1 MVLVLVPS
9 TTWFKHHR
17 EESANALSSH
27 YFLGLKVQFDQ
38 HQHKDSPNNLRKL
51 VKFIMANKP
60 TAREKTVQRQ
70 IRSLDAVAH
79 KLLST
84 LDPGFS
90 ERQLIDSKNRRISEI
105 LDNELSLSKGVAN
118 GSIVDFVVSMA
129 SNQVPHNRKNPILD
143 DSSELFTKDV
153 TSIFGYYQEMY
164 KSRYV
169 EMADLKF
176 VAKFIPALGEA
187 VRTTLDAIVGSDDMS
202 ATITRNLVFGSNLT
216 DSEKAAVTAEIE
228 RIEREEKLPK
238 KLRNTVYKKTLVSG
252 QHYVYAPPYS
262 ALFQEYDRLVKAGKV
277 QNGNIITAPN
287 VASTKKHAKGFNLTA
302 VSESIGED
310 TFDDIVQ
317 EAVDVGSITEALK
330 ATGNF
335 SRDELNLMTKE
346 LETSGLSITT
356 SQSPYLFE
364 AIESI
369 AALETYNDYSASL
382 QGYVNTFDGLG
393 VLYDENIAKT
403 TNGVIDPTVKGSKFN
418 TTGTYLKYIDASKL
432 VPVKVYNRI
441 VGYFHVHDTTAS
453 KKAKGIASG
462 DSMMVNSINLFSNQ
476 NLMQTKK
483 EDAVKTIV
491 DTITDGILSNF
502 SSRFVNNNAEHK
514 KLIADCII
522 ANGLINNNLQI
533 QFIPA
538 EHIVS
543 FAIDEDEDNGGQ
555 SMLSDSLFPARL
567 LLDLIISKMLLYMN
581 KSGNKTLAFVRK
593 GPIDVSYSN
602 HIQRTLR
609 QLQESNITFG
619 DLLSSNLSFAK
630 FAPYGALQIPTAR
643 NGDRLVD
650 FEVQEGQQI
659 DMKPEF
665 EDWLEKMAIMGTGV
679 PSVILEYTDAADY
692 ARSITSGNIKHAT
705 RVASFQTDLEEPTT
719 QLYRILIANSN
730 LPDELKTKVLPHFQY
745 KLPRP
750 RVLANANMGEYV
762 SSMQQTAETM
772 ANITFGQNGQQ
783 DEEAQAVR
791 DEYIKQVCIDH
802 LPFIDWNA
810 NEALIERAKENVA
823 KHKKLKDKTEGGGD
837 ESAFGADADALDSG
851 DDVF

>member
-1 MVLVLVPS
+1 M
-9 TTWFKHHR
+9 
-17 EESANALSSH
+17 A
-27 YFLGLKVQFDQ
+27 
-38 HQHKDSPNNLRKL
+38 NNLT
-51 VKFIMANKP
+51 P
-60 TAREKTVQRQ
+60 REKATQRQ
-70 IRSLDAVAH
+70 IRSLQAVAH

-90 ERQLIDSKNRRISEI
+90 ERQLIDNKNRRIREI
-105 LDNELSLSKGVAN
+105 LDNELTISKGVAN

-129 SNQVPHNRKNPILD
+129 SDRVQHTNKNPIMD
-143 DSSELFTKDV
+143 DPSELFTKDV

-164 KSRYV
+164 KSRYI

-202 ATITRNLVFGSNLT
+202 ATITRNLELGTNLT
-216 DSEKAAVTAEIE
+216 EAEKASVTAEIE
-228 RIEREEKLPK
+228 RIEKDEKLPK
-238 KLRNTVYKKTLVSG
+238 KLRNTVFKKTLISG
-252 QHYVYAPPYS
+252 QHYVYAPPYA

-287 VASTKKHAKGFNLTA
+287 VATTRHRAKGFNLTTA
-302 VSESIGED
+302 SESIGESAD
-310 TFDDIVQ
+310 YDIVQ
-317 EAVDVGSITEALK
+317 EAVSVESLTEALQANGSFTK
-330 ATGNF
+330 
-335 SRDELNLMTKE
+335 DEIKMMKTE
-346 LETSGLSITT
+346 LDKVHINITT

-393 VLYDENIAKT
+393 VMDDDKIIKT
-403 TNGVIDPTVKGSKFN
+403 SNGVIDPNVKGSKFN

-453 KKAKGIASG
+453 KKAKGIATG
-462 DSMMVNSINLFSNQ
+462 DAVMFNSINLFSSQ
-476 NLMQTKK
+476 NLLQTKK

-491 DTITDGILSNF
+491 DTITDGILANF
-502 SSRFVNNNAEHK
+502 SNRFVNNNAEHK

-581 KSGNKTLAFVRK
+581 KSGNRTLAFVRK
-593 GPIDVSYSN
+593 GPIDVSYAN
-602 HIQRTLR
+602 HIQRTIR

-619 DLLSSNLSFAK
+619 DLLSSNLSFSK
-630 FAPYGALQIPTAR
+630 FAPYGALQVPMAR

-659 DMKPEF
+659 EMKPEF

-719 QLYRILIANSN
+719 KLYKILIANSN
-730 LPDELKTKVLPHFQY
+730 LPDDLKNKVLPHFAY

-762 SSMQQTAETM
+762 STMQQTAESM
-772 ANITFGQNGQQ
+772 ANITFGQNP
-783 DEEAQAVR
+783 DEETQAIR
-791 DEYIKQVCIDH
+791 EQYIKETCIDY
-802 LPFIDWNA
+802 LPFIDWRE
-810 NEALIERAKENVA
+810 NEARIERAKEAIA
-823 KHKKLKDKTEGGGD
+823 KKKKIKDKTDSGD
-837 ESAFGADADALDSG
+837 GSDYSDAADELDSG
-851 DDVF
+851 GDIF

>member
-1 MVLVLVPS
+1 M
-9 TTWFKHHR
+9 
-17 EESANALSSH
+17 A
-27 YFLGLKVQFDQ
+27 
-38 HQHKDSPNNLRKL
+38 NNLT
-51 VKFIMANKP
+51 P
-60 TAREKTVQRQ
+60 REKATQRQ
-70 IRSLDAVAH
+70 IRSLQAVAH

-90 ERQLIDSKNRRISEI
+90 ERQLIDNKNRRIREI
-105 LDNELSLSKGVAN
+105 LDNELTISKGVAN

-129 SNQVPHNRKNPILD
+129 SDRVQHTNKNPIMD
-143 DSSELFTKDV
+143 DPSELFTKDV

-164 KSRYV
+164 KSRYI

-202 ATITRNLVFGSNLT
+202 ATITRNLELGTNLT
-216 DSEKAAVTAEIE
+216 EAEKAAVTAEIE
-228 RIEREEKLPK
+228 RIEKDEKLPK
-238 KLRNTVYKKTLVSG
+238 KLRNTVFKKTLISG
-252 QHYVYAPPYS
+252 QHYVYAPPYA

-287 VASTKKHAKGFNLTA
+287 VATTRHRAKGFNLTTA
-302 VSESIGED
+302 SESIGESAD
-310 TFDDIVQ
+310 YDIVQ
-317 EAVDVGSITEALK
+317 EAVSVESLTEALQANGSFTKDEIKMMKTELDK
-330 ATGNF
+330 AHIN
-335 SRDELNLMTKE
+335 
-346 LETSGLSITT
+346 ITT

-393 VLYDENIAKT
+393 VMDDDKIIKT
-403 TNGVIDPTVKGSKFN
+403 SNGVIDPNVKGSKFN

-453 KKAKGIASG
+453 KKAKGIATG
-462 DSMMVNSINLFSNQ
+462 DAVMFNSINLFSSQ
-476 NLMQTKK
+476 NLLQTKK

-491 DTITDGILSNF
+491 DTITDGILANF
-502 SSRFVNNNAEHK
+502 SNRFVNNNAEHK

-581 KSGNKTLAFVRK
+581 KSGNRTLAFVRK
-593 GPIDVSYSN
+593 GPIDVSYAN
-602 HIQRTLR
+602 HIQRTIR

-619 DLLSSNLSFAK
+619 DLLSSNLSFSK
-630 FAPYGALQIPTAR
+630 FAPYGALQVPMAR

-659 DMKPEF
+659 EMKPEF

-719 QLYRILIANSN
+719 KLYKILIANSN
-730 LPDELKTKVLPHFQY
+730 LPDDLKNKVLPHFAY

-762 SSMQQTAETM
+762 STMQQTAESM
-772 ANITFGQNGQQ
+772 ANITFGQNP
-783 DEEAQAVR
+783 DEETQAIR
-791 DEYIKQVCIDH
+791 EQYIKETCIDY
-802 LPFIDWNA
+802 LPFIDWRE
-810 NEALIERAKENVA
+810 NEARIERAKEAIA
-823 KHKKLKDKTEGGGD
+823 KKKKIKDKTDSGD
-837 ESAFGADADALDSG
+837 GSDYSDAADELDSG
-851 DDVF
+851 GDIF

>member
-1 MVLVLVPS
+1 M
-9 TTWFKHHR
+9 
-17 EESANALSSH
+17 A
-27 YFLGLKVQFDQ
+27 
-38 HQHKDSPNNLRKL
+38 NNLT
-51 VKFIMANKP
+51 P
-60 TAREKTVQRQ
+60 REKATQRQ
-70 IRSLDAVAH
+70 IRSLQAVAH

-90 ERQLIDSKNRRISEI
+90 ERQLIDDKNRRIREI
-105 LDNELSLSKGVAN
+105 LDNELTLSKGVAN

-129 SNQVPHNRKNPILD
+129 SDRVQHTNKNPIMD
-143 DSSELFTKDV
+143 DPSELFTKDV

-164 KSRYV
+164 KSRYI

-202 ATITRNLVFGSNLT
+202 ATITRNLELGTNLT
-216 DSEKAAVTAEIE
+216 EAEKAAVTAEIE
-228 RIEREEKLPK
+228 RIEKDEKLPK
-238 KLRNTVYKKTLVSG
+238 KLRNTVFKKTLISG
-252 QHYVYAPPYS
+252 QHYVYAPPYA

-287 VASTKKHAKGFNLTA
+287 VATTRHRAKGFNLTTA
-302 VSESIGED
+302 SESIGENAD
-310 TFDDIVQ
+310 FDIVQ
-317 EAVDVGSITEALK
+317 EAVSVESLTEALQANGSFTK
-330 ATGNF
+330 
-335 SRDELNLMTKE
+335 DEIKMMKTE
-346 LETSGLSITT
+346 LDKVNINITT

-393 VLYDENIAKT
+393 VMDDDKIIKT
-403 TNGVIDPTVKGSKFN
+403 SNGVIDPNVKGSKFN

-453 KKAKGIASG
+453 KKAKGIATG
-462 DSMMVNSINLFSNQ
+462 DAVMFNSINLFSSQ
-476 NLMQTKK
+476 NLLQTKK

-491 DTITDGILSNF
+491 DTITDGILANF
-502 SSRFVNNNAEHK
+502 SNRFVNNNAEHK

-581 KSGNKTLAFVRK
+581 KSGNRTLAFVRK
-593 GPIDVSYSN
+593 GPIDVSYAN
-602 HIQRTLR
+602 HIQRTIR

-619 DLLSSNLSFAK
+619 DLLSSNLSFSK
-630 FAPYGALQIPTAR
+630 FAPYGALQVPMAR

-659 DMKPEF
+659 EMKPEF

-719 QLYRILIANSN
+719 KLYKILIANSN
-730 LPDELKTKVLPHFQY
+730 LPDNLKNKVLPHFAY

-762 SSMQQTAETM
+762 STMQQTAESM
-772 ANITFGQNGQQ
+772 ANITFGQNP
-783 DEEAQAVR
+783 DEETQAIR
-791 DEYIKQVCIDH
+791 EQYIKETCIDC
-802 LPFIDWNA
+802 LPFIDWRE
-810 NEALIERAKENVA
+810 NEARIERAKEAIA
-823 KHKKLKDKTEGGGD
+823 KKKKIKDKTDSGD
-837 ESAFGADADALDSG
+837 GSDYGDAADELDSG
-851 DDVF
+851 GDIF

>member
-1 MVLVLVPS
+1 M
-9 TTWFKHHR
+9 
-17 EESANALSSH
+17 A
-27 YFLGLKVQFDQ
+27 
-38 HQHKDSPNNLRKL
+38 NNLT
-51 VKFIMANKP
+51 P
-60 TAREKTVQRQ
+60 REKATQRQ
-70 IRSLDAVAH
+70 VRSLQAVAH

-90 ERQLIDSKNRRISEI
+90 ERQLIDNKNRRIREI
-105 LDNELSLSKGVAN
+105 LDNELTLSKGVAN

-129 SNQVPHNRKNPILD
+129 SDRVQHTNKNPIMD
-143 DSSELFTKDV
+143 DPSELFTKDV

-164 KSRYV
+164 KSRYI

-202 ATITRNLVFGSNLT
+202 ATITRNLELGTNLT
-216 DSEKAAVTAEIE
+216 EAEKAAVTAEIE
-228 RIEREEKLPK
+228 RIEKDEKLPK
-238 KLRNTVYKKTLVSG
+238 KLRNTVFKKTLISG
-252 QHYVYAPPYS
+252 QHYVYAPPYA

-277 QNGNIITAPN
+277 QNGSIITAPN
-287 VASTKKHAKGFNLTA
+287 VATTRRQAKGFNLTTA
-302 VSESIGED
+302 SESIGESTD
-310 TFDDIVQ
+310 FDIVQ
-317 EAVDVGSITEALK
+317 EAVSVESLTEALQANGSFTK
-330 ATGNF
+330 DEIKMMTT
-335 SRDELNLMTKE
+335 ELNKANLN
-346 LETSGLSITT
+346 ITT

-393 VLYDENIAKT
+393 VMDDDKIIKT
-403 TNGVIDPTVKGSKFN
+403 SNGVIDPNVKGSKFN

-453 KKAKGIASG
+453 KKAKGIATG
-462 DSMMVNSINLFSNQ
+462 DAVMFNSINLFSSQ
-476 NLMQTKK
+476 NLLQTKK

-491 DTITDGILSNF
+491 DTITDGILANF
-502 SSRFVNNNAEHK
+502 SNRFVNNNAEHK

-581 KSGNKTLAFVRK
+581 KSGNRTLAFVRK
-593 GPIDVSYSN
+593 GPIDVSYAN
-602 HIQRTLR
+602 HIQRTIR

-630 FAPYGALQIPTAR
+630 FAPYGALQVPMAR

-659 DMKPEF
+659 EMKPEF

-719 QLYRILIANSN
+719 KLYKILIANSN
-730 LPDELKTKVLPHFQY
+730 LPDDLKNKVLPHFAY

-762 SSMQQTAETM
+762 STMQQTAESM
-772 ANITFGQNGQQ
+772 ANITFGQNP
-783 DEEAQAVR
+783 DEETQAIR
-791 DEYIKQVCIDH
+791 EQYIKETCIDY
-802 LPFIDWNA
+802 LPFIDWRE
-810 NEALIERAKENVA
+810 NEARIERAKEA
-823 KHKKLKDKTEGGGD
+823 IAQKKKIKDKTDSSDGSDYGD
-837 ESAFGADADALDSG
+837 AADELDSG
-851 DDVF
+851 GDIF

>member
-1 MVLVLVPS
+1 M
-9 TTWFKHHR
+9 
-17 EESANALSSH
+17 A
-27 YFLGLKVQFDQ
+27 
-38 HQHKDSPNNLRKL
+38 NNLT
-51 VKFIMANKP
+51 P
-60 TAREKTVQRQ
+60 REKATQRQ
-70 IRSLDAVAH
+70 VRSLQAVAH

-90 ERQLIDSKNRRISEI
+90 ERQLIDNKNRRIREI
-105 LDNELSLSKGVAN
+105 LDNELTLSKGVAN

-129 SNQVPHNRKNPILD
+129 SDRVQHTNKNPIMD
-143 DSSELFTKDV
+143 DPSELFTKDV

-164 KSRYV
+164 KSRYI

-202 ATITRNLVFGSNLT
+202 ATITRNLELGTNLT
-216 DSEKAAVTAEIE
+216 EAEKAAVTAEIE
-228 RIEREEKLPK
+228 RIEKDEKLPK
-238 KLRNTVYKKTLVSG
+238 KLRNTVFKKTLISG
-252 QHYVYAPPYS
+252 QHYVYAPPYA

-277 QNGNIITAPN
+277 QNGSIITAPN
-287 VASTKKHAKGFNLTA
+287 VATTRRQANGFNLTTA
-302 VSESIGED
+302 SESIGESTD
-310 TFDDIVQ
+310 FDIVQ
-317 EAVDVGSITEALK
+317 EAVSVESLTEALQANGSFTK
-330 ATGNF
+330 DEIKMMTT
-335 SRDELNLMTKE
+335 ELNKANLN
-346 LETSGLSITT
+346 ITT

-393 VLYDENIAKT
+393 VMDDDKIIKT
-403 TNGVIDPTVKGSKFN
+403 SNGVIDPNVKGSKFN

-453 KKAKGIASG
+453 KKAKGIATG
-462 DSMMVNSINLFSNQ
+462 DAVMFNSINLFSSQ
-476 NLMQTKK
+476 NLLQTKK

-491 DTITDGILSNF
+491 DTITDGILANF
-502 SSRFVNNNAEHK
+502 SNRFVNNNAEHK

-581 KSGNKTLAFVRK
+581 KSGNRTLAFVRK
-593 GPIDVSYSN
+593 GPIDVSYAN
-602 HIQRTLR
+602 HIQRTIR

-630 FAPYGALQIPTAR
+630 FAPYGALQVPMAR

-659 DMKPEF
+659 EMKPEF

-719 QLYRILIANSN
+719 KLYKILIANSN
-730 LPDELKTKVLPHFQY
+730 LPDDLKNKVLPHFAY

-762 SSMQQTAETM
+762 STMQQTAESM
-772 ANITFGQNGQQ
+772 ANITFGQNP
-783 DEEAQAVR
+783 DEETQAIR
-791 DEYIKQVCIDH
+791 EQYIKETCIDC
-802 LPFIDWNA
+802 LPFIDWRE
-810 NEALIERAKENVA
+810 NEARIERAKEAIA
-823 KHKKLKDKTEGGGD
+823 KKKKIKDKTDSGD
-837 ESAFGADADALDSG
+837 GSDYGDAADELDSG
-851 DDVF
+851 GDIF

>member
-1 MVLVLVPS
+1 M
-9 TTWFKHHR
+9 
-17 EESANALSSH
+17 A
-27 YFLGLKVQFDQ
+27 
-38 HQHKDSPNNLRKL
+38 NNLT
-51 VKFIMANKP
+51 P
-60 TAREKTVQRQ
+60 REKATQRQ
-70 IRSLDAVAH
+70 IRSLQAVAH

-90 ERQLIDSKNRRISEI
+90 ERQLIDNKNRRIREI
-105 LDNELSLSKGVAN
+105 LDNELTISKGVAN

-129 SNQVPHNRKNPILD
+129 SDRVQHTNKNPIMD
-143 DSSELFTKDV
+143 DPSELFTKDV

-164 KSRYV
+164 KSRYI

-202 ATITRNLVFGSNLT
+202 ATITRNPELGTNLT
-216 DSEKAAVTAEIE
+216 EAEKAAVTAEIE
-228 RIEREEKLPK
+228 RIEKDEKLPK
-238 KLRNTVYKKTLVSG
+238 KLRNTVFKKTLISG
-252 QHYVYAPPYS
+252 QHYVYAPPYA

-287 VASTKKHAKGFNLTA
+287 VATTRHRAKGFNLTTA
-302 VSESIGED
+302 SESIGESAD
-310 TFDDIVQ
+310 YDIVQ
-317 EAVDVGSITEALK
+317 EAVSVESLTEALQANGSFTK
-330 ATGNF
+330 
-335 SRDELNLMTKE
+335 DEIKMMKTE
-346 LETSGLSITT
+346 LDKVHINITT

-393 VLYDENIAKT
+393 VMDDDKIIKT
-403 TNGVIDPTVKGSKFN
+403 SNGVIDPNVKGSKFN

-453 KKAKGIASG
+453 KKAKGIATG
-462 DSMMVNSINLFSNQ
+462 DAVMFNSINLFSSQ
-476 NLMQTKK
+476 NLLQTKK

-491 DTITDGILSNF
+491 DTITDGILANF
-502 SSRFVNNNAEHK
+502 SNRFVNNNAEHK

-581 KSGNKTLAFVRK
+581 KSGNRTLAFVRK
-593 GPIDVSYSN
+593 GPIDVSYAN
-602 HIQRTLR
+602 HIQRTIR

-619 DLLSSNLSFAK
+619 DLLSSNLSFSK
-630 FAPYGALQIPTAR
+630 FAPYGALQVPMAR

-659 DMKPEF
+659 EMKPEF

-719 QLYRILIANSN
+719 KLYKILIANSN
-730 LPDELKTKVLPHFQY
+730 LPDDLKNKVLPHFAY

-762 SSMQQTAETM
+762 STMQQTAESM
-772 ANITFGQNGQQ
+772 ANITFGQNP
-783 DEEAQAVR
+783 DEETQAIR
-791 DEYIKQVCIDH
+791 EQYIKETCIDY
-802 LPFIDWNA
+802 LPFIDWRE
-810 NEALIERAKENVA
+810 NEARIERAKEAIA
-823 KHKKLKDKTEGGGD
+823 KKKKIKDKTDSGD
-837 ESAFGADADALDSG
+837 GSDYSDAADELDSG
-851 DDVF
+851 GDIF

>member
-1 MVLVLVPS
+1 M
-9 TTWFKHHR
+9 
-17 EESANALSSH
+17 A
-27 YFLGLKVQFDQ
+27 
-38 HQHKDSPNNLRKL
+38 NNLT
-51 VKFIMANKP
+51 P
-60 TAREKTVQRQ
+60 REKATQRQ
-70 IRSLDAVAH
+70 VRSLQAVAH

-90 ERQLIDSKNRRISEI
+90 ERQLIDNKNRRIREI
-105 LDNELSLSKGVAN
+105 LDNELTLSKGVAN

-129 SNQVPHNRKNPILD
+129 SDRVQHTNKNPIMD
-143 DSSELFTKDV
+143 DPSELFTKDV

-164 KSRYV
+164 KSRYI

-202 ATITRNLVFGSNLT
+202 ATITRNLELGTNLT
-216 DSEKAAVTAEIE
+216 EAEKAAVTAEIE
-228 RIEREEKLPK
+228 RIEKDEKLPK
-238 KLRNTVYKKTLVSG
+238 KLRNTVFKKTLISG
-252 QHYVYAPPYS
+252 QHYVYAPPYA
-262 ALFQEYDRLVKAGKV
+262 ALFQEYDHLVKAGKV
-277 QNGNIITAPN
+277 QNGSIITAPN
-287 VASTKKHAKGFNLTA
+287 VATTRRQANGFNLTTA
-302 VSESIGED
+302 SESIGESTD
-310 TFDDIVQ
+310 FDIVQ
-317 EAVDVGSITEALK
+317 EAVSVESLTEALQANGSFTK
-330 ATGNF
+330 DEIKMMTT
-335 SRDELNLMTKE
+335 ELNKANLN
-346 LETSGLSITT
+346 ITT

-393 VLYDENIAKT
+393 VMDDDKIIKT
-403 TNGVIDPTVKGSKFN
+403 SNGVIDPNVKGSKFN

-453 KKAKGIASG
+453 KKAKGIATG
-462 DSMMVNSINLFSNQ
+462 DAVMFNSINLFSSQ
-476 NLMQTKK
+476 NLLQTKK

-491 DTITDGILSNF
+491 DTITDGILANF
-502 SSRFVNNNAEHK
+502 SNRFVNNNAEHK

-581 KSGNKTLAFVRK
+581 KSGNRTLAFVRK
-593 GPIDVSYSN
+593 GPIDVSYAN
-602 HIQRTLR
+602 HIQRTIR

-630 FAPYGALQIPTAR
+630 FAPYGALQVPMAR

-659 DMKPEF
+659 EMKPEF

-719 QLYRILIANSN
+719 KLYKILIANSN
-730 LPDELKTKVLPHFQY
+730 LPDDLKNKVLPHFAY

-762 SSMQQTAETM
+762 STMQQTAESM
-772 ANITFGQNGQQ
+772 ANITFGQNP
-783 DEEAQAVR
+783 DEETQAIR
-791 DEYIKQVCIDH
+791 EQYIKETCIDY
-802 LPFIDWNA
+802 LPFIDWRE
-810 NEALIERAKENVA
+810 NEARIERAKEAIA
-823 KHKKLKDKTEGGGD
+823 KKKKIKDKTDSGD
-837 ESAFGADADALDSG
+837 GSDYGDAADELDSG
-851 DDVF
+851 GDIF

>member
-1 MVLVLVPS
+1 M
-9 TTWFKHHR
+9 
-17 EESANALSSH
+17 A
-27 YFLGLKVQFDQ
+27 
-38 HQHKDSPNNLRKL
+38 NNLT
-51 VKFIMANKP
+51 P
-60 TAREKTVQRQ
+60 REKATQRQ
-70 IRSLDAVAH
+70 IRSLQAVAH

-90 ERQLIDSKNRRISEI
+90 ERQLIDDKNRRIREI
-105 LDNELSLSKGVAN
+105 LDNELTLSKGVAN

-129 SNQVPHNRKNPILD
+129 SDRVQHTNKNPIMD
-143 DSSELFTKDV
+143 DPSELFTKDV

-164 KSRYV
+164 KSRYI

-202 ATITRNLVFGSNLT
+202 ATITRNLELGTNLT
-216 DSEKAAVTAEIE
+216 EAEKAAVTAEIE
-228 RIEREEKLPK
+228 RIEKDEKLPK
-238 KLRNTVYKKTLVSG
+238 KLRNTVFKKTLISG
-252 QHYVYAPPYS
+252 QHYVYAPPYA

-287 VASTKKHAKGFNLTA
+287 VATTRHRAKGFNLTTA
-302 VSESIGED
+302 SESIGENAD
-310 TFDDIVQ
+310 FDIVQ
-317 EAVDVGSITEALK
+317 EAVSVESLTEALQANGSFTK
-330 ATGNF
+330 
-335 SRDELNLMTKE
+335 DEIKMIKTE
-346 LETSGLSITT
+346 LDKVNINITT

-393 VLYDENIAKT
+393 VMDDDKIIKT
-403 TNGVIDPTVKGSKFN
+403 SNGVIDPNVKGSKFN

-453 KKAKGIASG
+453 KKAKGIATG
-462 DSMMVNSINLFSNQ
+462 DAVMFNSINLFSSQ
-476 NLMQTKK
+476 NLLQTKK

-491 DTITDGILSNF
+491 DTITDGILANF
-502 SSRFVNNNAEHK
+502 SNRFVNNNAEHK

-581 KSGNKTLAFVRK
+581 KSGNRTLAFVRK
-593 GPIDVSYSN
+593 GPIDVSYAN
-602 HIQRTLR
+602 HIQRTIR

-619 DLLSSNLSFAK
+619 DLLSSNLSFSK
-630 FAPYGALQIPTAR
+630 FAPYGALQVPMAR

-659 DMKPEF
+659 EMKPEF

-719 QLYRILIANSN
+719 KLYKILIANSN
-730 LPDELKTKVLPHFQY
+730 LPDDLKNKVLPHFAY

-762 SSMQQTAETM
+762 STMQQTAESM
-772 ANITFGQNGQQ
+772 ANITFGQNP
-783 DEEAQAVR
+783 DEETQAIR
-791 DEYIKQVCIDH
+791 EQYIKETCIDC
-802 LPFIDWNA
+802 LPFIDWRE
-810 NEALIERAKENVA
+810 NEARIERAKEAIA
-823 KHKKLKDKTEGGGD
+823 KKKKIKDKTDSGD
-837 ESAFGADADALDSG
+837 GSDYGDAADELDSG
-851 DDVF
+851 GDIF

>member
-1 MVLVLVPS
+1 M
-9 TTWFKHHR
+9 
-17 EESANALSSH
+17 A
-27 YFLGLKVQFDQ
+27 
-38 HQHKDSPNNLRKL
+38 NNLT
-51 VKFIMANKP
+51 P
-60 TAREKTVQRQ
+60 REKATQRQ
-70 IRSLDAVAH
+70 IRSLQAVAH

-90 ERQLIDSKNRRISEI
+90 ERQLIDNKNRRIREI
-105 LDNELSLSKGVAN
+105 LDNELTISKGVAN

-129 SNQVPHNRKNPILD
+129 SDRVQHTNKNPIMD
-143 DSSELFTKDV
+143 DPSELFTKDV

-164 KSRYV
+164 KSRYI

-202 ATITRNLVFGSNLT
+202 ATITRNLELGTNLT
-216 DSEKAAVTAEIE
+216 EAEKAAVTAEIE
-228 RIEREEKLPK
+228 RIEKDEKLPK
-238 KLRNTVYKKTLVSG
+238 KLRNTVFKKTLISG
-252 QHYVYAPPYS
+252 QHYVYAPPYA

-287 VASTKKHAKGFNLTA
+287 VATTRHRAKGFNLTTA
-302 VSESIGED
+302 SESIGESAD
-310 TFDDIVQ
+310 YDIVQ
-317 EAVDVGSITEALK
+317 EAVSVESLTEALQANGSFTK
-330 ATGNF
+330 
-335 SRDELNLMTKE
+335 DEIKIMKTE
-346 LETSGLSITT
+346 LDKVHINITT

-393 VLYDENIAKT
+393 VMDDDKIIKT
-403 TNGVIDPTVKGSKFN
+403 SNGVIDPNVKGSKFN

-441 VGYFHVHDTTAS
+441 VGYFHVHDATAS
-453 KKAKGIASG
+453 KKAKGIATG
-462 DSMMVNSINLFSNQ
+462 DAVMFNSINLFSSQ
-476 NLMQTKK
+476 NLLQTKK

-491 DTITDGILSNF
+491 DTITDGILANF
-502 SSRFVNNNAEHK
+502 SNRFVNNNAEHK

-581 KSGNKTLAFVRK
+581 KSGNRTLAFVRK
-593 GPIDVSYSN
+593 GPIDVSYAN
-602 HIQRTLR
+602 HIQRTIR

-619 DLLSSNLSFAK
+619 DLLSSNLSFSK
-630 FAPYGALQIPTAR
+630 FAPYGALQVPMAR

-659 DMKPEF
+659 EMKPEF

-719 QLYRILIANSN
+719 KLYKILIANSN
-730 LPDELKTKVLPHFQY
+730 LPDDLKNKVLPHFAY

-762 SSMQQTAETM
+762 STMQQTAESM
-772 ANITFGQNGQQ
+772 ANITFGQNP
-783 DEEAQAVR
+783 DEETQAIR
-791 DEYIKQVCIDH
+791 EQYIKETCIDY
-802 LPFIDWNA
+802 LPFIDWRE
-810 NEALIERAKENVA
+810 NEARIERAKEAIA
-823 KHKKLKDKTEGGGD
+823 KKKKIKDKTDSGD
-837 ESAFGADADALDSG
+837 GSDYSDAADELDSG
-851 DDVF
+851 GDIF

>member
-1 MVLVLVPS
+1 M
-9 TTWFKHHR
+9 
-17 EESANALSSH
+17 A
-27 YFLGLKVQFDQ
+27 
-38 HQHKDSPNNLRKL
+38 NNLT
-51 VKFIMANKP
+51 P
-60 TAREKTVQRQ
+60 REKATQRQ
-70 IRSLDAVAH
+70 IRSLQAVAH

-90 ERQLIDSKNRRISEI
+90 ERQLIDNKNRRIREI
-105 LDNELSLSKGVAN
+105 LDNELTISKGVAN

-129 SNQVPHNRKNPILD
+129 SDRVQHTNKNPIMD
-143 DSSELFTKDV
+143 DPSELFTKDV

-164 KSRYV
+164 KSRYI

-202 ATITRNLVFGSNLT
+202 ATITRNLELGTNLT
-216 DSEKAAVTAEIE
+216 EAEKAAVTAEIE
-228 RIEREEKLPK
+228 RIEKDEKLPK
-238 KLRNTVYKKTLVSG
+238 KLRNTVFKKTLISG
-252 QHYVYAPPYS
+252 QHYVYAPPYA

-287 VASTKKHAKGFNLTA
+287 VATTRHRAKGFNLTTA
-302 VSESIGED
+302 SESIGESAD
-310 TFDDIVQ
+310 YDIVQ
-317 EAVDVGSITEALK
+317 EAVSVESLTEALQANGSFTK
-330 ATGNF
+330 
-335 SRDELNLMTKE
+335 DEIKMMKTE
-346 LETSGLSITT
+346 LDKVHINITT

-393 VLYDENIAKT
+393 VMDDDKIIKT
-403 TNGVIDPTVKGSKFN
+403 SNGVIDPNVKGSKFN

-453 KKAKGIASG
+453 KKAKGIATG
-462 DSMMVNSINLFSNQ
+462 DAVMFNSINLFSSQ
-476 NLMQTKK
+476 NLLQTKK

-491 DTITDGILSNF
+491 DTITDGILANF
-502 SSRFVNNNAEHK
+502 SNRFVNNNAEHK

-581 KSGNKTLAFVRK
+581 KSGNRTLAFVRK
-593 GPIDVSYSN
+593 GPIDVSYAN
-602 HIQRTLR
+602 HIQRTIR

-619 DLLSSNLSFAK
+619 DLLSSNLSFSK
-630 FAPYGALQIPTAR
+630 FAPYGALQVPMAR

-659 DMKPEF
+659 EMKPEF

-719 QLYRILIANSN
+719 KLYKILIANSN
-730 LPDELKTKVLPHFQY
+730 LPDDLKNKVLPHFAY

-762 SSMQQTAETM
+762 STMQQTAESM
-772 ANITFGQNGQQ
+772 ANITFGQNP
-783 DEEAQAVR
+783 DEETQAIR
-791 DEYIKQVCIDH
+791 EQYIKETCIDY
-802 LPFIDWNA
+802 LPFIDWRE
-810 NEALIERAKENVA
+810 NEARIERAKEAIA
-823 KHKKLKDKTEGGGD
+823 KKKKIKDKTDSGD
-837 ESAFGADADALDSG
+837 GSDYSDAADELDSG
-851 DDVF
+851 GDIF

>member
-1 MVLVLVPS
+1 M
-9 TTWFKHHR
+9 
-17 EESANALSSH
+17 A
-27 YFLGLKVQFDQ
+27 
-38 HQHKDSPNNLRKL
+38 NNLT
-51 VKFIMANKP
+51 P
-60 TAREKTVQRQ
+60 REKATQRQ
-70 IRSLDAVAH
+70 IRSLQAVAH

-90 ERQLIDSKNRRISEI
+90 ERQLIDNKNRRIREI
-105 LDNELSLSKGVAN
+105 LDNELTISKGVAN

-129 SNQVPHNRKNPILD
+129 SDRVQHTNKNPIMD
-143 DSSELFTKDV
+143 DPSELFTKDV

-164 KSRYV
+164 KSRYI

-202 ATITRNLVFGSNLT
+202 ATITRNLELGTNLT
-216 DSEKAAVTAEIE
+216 EAEKAAVTAEIE
-228 RIEREEKLPK
+228 RIEKDEKLPK
-238 KLRNTVYKKTLVSG
+238 KLRNTVFKKTLISG
-252 QHYVYAPPYS
+252 QHYVYAPPYA

-287 VASTKKHAKGFNLTA
+287 VATTRHRAKGFNLTTA
-302 VSESIGED
+302 SESIGESAD
-310 TFDDIVQ
+310 YDIVQ
-317 EAVDVGSITEALK
+317 EAVSVESLTEALQANGSFTKDEIKMMKTELYK
-330 ATGNF
+330 AHIN
-335 SRDELNLMTKE
+335 
-346 LETSGLSITT
+346 ITT

-393 VLYDENIAKT
+393 VMDDDKIIKT
-403 TNGVIDPTVKGSKFN
+403 SNGVIDPNVKGSKFN

-453 KKAKGIASG
+453 KKAKGIATG
-462 DSMMVNSINLFSNQ
+462 DAVMFNSINLFSSQ
-476 NLMQTKK
+476 NLLQTKK

-491 DTITDGILSNF
+491 DTITDGILANF
-502 SSRFVNNNAEHK
+502 SNRFVNNNAEHK

-581 KSGNKTLAFVRK
+581 KSGNRTLAFVRK
-593 GPIDVSYSN
+593 GPIDVSYAN
-602 HIQRTLR
+602 HIQRTIR

-619 DLLSSNLSFAK
+619 DLLSSNLSFSK
-630 FAPYGALQIPTAR
+630 FAPYGALQVPMAR

-659 DMKPEF
+659 EMKPEF

-719 QLYRILIANSN
+719 KLYKILIANSN
-730 LPDELKTKVLPHFQY
+730 LPDDLKNKVLPHFAY

-762 SSMQQTAETM
+762 STMQQTAESM
-772 ANITFGQNGQQ
+772 ANITFGQNP
-783 DEEAQAVR
+783 DEETQAIR
-791 DEYIKQVCIDH
+791 EQYIKETCIDY
-802 LPFIDWNA
+802 LPFIDWRE
-810 NEALIERAKENVA
+810 NEARIERAKEAIA
-823 KHKKLKDKTEGGGD
+823 KKKKIKDKTDSGD
-837 ESAFGADADALDSG
+837 GSDYSDAADELDSG
-851 DDVF
+851 GDIF

>member
-1 MVLVLVPS
+1 M
-9 TTWFKHHR
+9 
-17 EESANALSSH
+17 A
-27 YFLGLKVQFDQ
+27 
-38 HQHKDSPNNLRKL
+38 NNLT
-51 VKFIMANKP
+51 P
-60 TAREKTVQRQ
+60 REKATQRQ
-70 IRSLDAVAH
+70 IRSLQAVAH

-90 ERQLIDSKNRRISEI
+90 ERQLIDNKNRRIREI
-105 LDNELSLSKGVAN
+105 LDNELTISKGVAN

-129 SNQVPHNRKNPILD
+129 SDRVQYTNKNPIMD
-143 DSSELFTKDV
+143 DPSELFTKDV

-164 KSRYV
+164 KSRYI

-202 ATITRNLVFGSNLT
+202 ATITRNLELGTNLT
-216 DSEKAAVTAEIE
+216 EAEKAAVTAEIE
-228 RIEREEKLPK
+228 RIEKDEKLPK
-238 KLRNTVYKKTLVSG
+238 KLRNTVFKKTLISG
-252 QHYVYAPPYS
+252 QHYVYAPPYA

-287 VASTKKHAKGFNLTA
+287 VATTRHRAKGFNLTTA
-302 VSESIGED
+302 SESIGESAD
-310 TFDDIVQ
+310 YDIVQ
-317 EAVDVGSITEALK
+317 EAVSVESLTEALQANGSFTK
-330 ATGNF
+330 
-335 SRDELNLMTKE
+335 DEIKMMKTE
-346 LETSGLSITT
+346 LDKVHINITT

-393 VLYDENIAKT
+393 VMDDDKIIKT
-403 TNGVIDPTVKGSKFN
+403 SNGVIDPNVKGSKFN

-453 KKAKGIASG
+453 KKAKGIATG
-462 DSMMVNSINLFSNQ
+462 DAVMFNSINLFSSQ
-476 NLMQTKK
+476 NLLQTKK

-491 DTITDGILSNF
+491 DTITDGILANF
-502 SSRFVNNNAEHK
+502 SNRFVNNNAEHK

-581 KSGNKTLAFVRK
+581 KSGNRTLAFVRK
-593 GPIDVSYSN
+593 GPIDVSYAN
-602 HIQRTLR
+602 HIQRTIR

-619 DLLSSNLSFAK
+619 DLLSSNLSFSK
-630 FAPYGALQIPTAR
+630 FAPYGALQVPMAR

-659 DMKPEF
+659 EMKPEF

-719 QLYRILIANSN
+719 KLYKILIANSN
-730 LPDELKTKVLPHFQY
+730 LPDDLKNKVLPHFAY

-762 SSMQQTAETM
+762 STMQQTAESM
-772 ANITFGQNGQQ
+772 ANITFGQNP
-783 DEEAQAVR
+783 DEETQAIR
-791 DEYIKQVCIDH
+791 EQYIKETCIDY
-802 LPFIDWNA
+802 LPFIDWRE
-810 NEALIERAKENVA
+810 NEARIERAKEAIA
-823 KHKKLKDKTEGGGD
+823 KKKKIKDKTDSGD
-837 ESAFGADADALDSG
+837 GSDYSDAADELDSG
-851 DDVF
+851 GDIF

>member
-1 MVLVLVPS
+1 M
-9 TTWFKHHR
+9 
-17 EESANALSSH
+17 A
-27 YFLGLKVQFDQ
+27 
-38 HQHKDSPNNLRKL
+38 NNLT
-51 VKFIMANKP
+51 P
-60 TAREKTVQRQ
+60 REKATQRQ
-70 IRSLDAVAH
+70 VRSLQAVAH

-90 ERQLIDSKNRRISEI
+90 ERQLIDNKNRRIREI
-105 LDNELSLSKGVAN
+105 LDNELTISKGVAN

-129 SNQVPHNRKNPILD
+129 SDRVQHTNKNPIMD
-143 DSSELFTKDV
+143 DPSELFTKDV

-164 KSRYV
+164 KSRYI

-202 ATITRNLVFGSNLT
+202 ATITRNLELGTNLT
-216 DSEKAAVTAEIE
+216 EAEKAAVTAEIE
-228 RIEREEKLPK
+228 RIEKDEKLPK
-238 KLRNTVYKKTLVSG
+238 KLRNTVFKKTLISG
-252 QHYVYAPPYS
+252 QHYVYAPPYA

-277 QNGNIITAPN
+277 QNGSIITAPN
-287 VASTKKHAKGFNLTA
+287 VATTRRQANGFNLTTA
-302 VSESIGED
+302 SESIGESTD
-310 TFDDIVQ
+310 FDIVQ
-317 EAVDVGSITEALK
+317 EAVSVESLTEALQANGSFTK
-330 ATGNF
+330 DEIKMMTT
-335 SRDELNLMTKE
+335 ELNKANLN
-346 LETSGLSITT
+346 ITT

-393 VLYDENIAKT
+393 VMDDDKIIKT
-403 TNGVIDPTVKGSKFN
+403 SNGVIDPNVKGSKFN

-453 KKAKGIASG
+453 KKAKGIATG
-462 DSMMVNSINLFSNQ
+462 DAVMFNSINLFSSQ
-476 NLMQTKK
+476 NLLQTKK

-491 DTITDGILSNF
+491 DTITDGILANF
-502 SSRFVNNNAEHK
+502 SNRFVNNNAEHK

-581 KSGNKTLAFVRK
+581 KSGNRTLAFVRK
-593 GPIDVSYSN
+593 GPIDVSYAN
-602 HIQRTLR
+602 HIQRTIR

-630 FAPYGALQIPTAR
+630 FAPYGALQVPMAR

-659 DMKPEF
+659 EMKPEF

-719 QLYRILIANSN
+719 KLYKILIANSN
-730 LPDELKTKVLPHFQY
+730 LPDDLKNKVLPHFAY

-762 SSMQQTAETM
+762 STMQQTAESM
-772 ANITFGQNGQQ
+772 ANITFGQNP
-783 DEEAQAVR
+783 DEETQAIR
-791 DEYIKQVCIDH
+791 EQYIKETCIDC
-802 LPFIDWNA
+802 LPFIDWRE
-810 NEALIERAKENVA
+810 NEARIERAKEAIA
-823 KHKKLKDKTEGGGD
+823 KKKKIKDKTDSGD
-837 ESAFGADADALDSG
+837 GSDYGDAADELDSG
-851 DDVF
+851 GDIF

>member
-1 MVLVLVPS
+1 M
-9 TTWFKHHR
+9 
-17 EESANALSSH
+17 A
-27 YFLGLKVQFDQ
+27 
-38 HQHKDSPNNLRKL
+38 NNLT
-51 VKFIMANKP
+51 P
-60 TAREKTVQRQ
+60 REKATQRQ
-70 IRSLDAVAH
+70 IRSLQAVAH

-90 ERQLIDSKNRRISEI
+90 ERQLIDNKNRRIREI
-105 LDNELSLSKGVAN
+105 LDNELTISKGVAN

-129 SNQVPHNRKNPILD
+129 SDRVQHTNKNPIMD
-143 DSSELFTKDV
+143 DPSELFTKDV

-164 KSRYV
+164 KSRYI

-202 ATITRNLVFGSNLT
+202 ATITRNLELGTNLT
-216 DSEKAAVTAEIE
+216 EAEKAAVTAEIE
-228 RIEREEKLPK
+228 RIEKDEKLPK
-238 KLRNTVYKKTLVSG
+238 KLRNTVFKKTLISG
-252 QHYVYAPPYS
+252 QHYVYAPPYA

-287 VASTKKHAKGFNLTA
+287 VATTRHRAKGFNLTTA
-302 VSESIGED
+302 SESIGESAD
-310 TFDDIVQ
+310 YDIVQ
-317 EAVDVGSITEALK
+317 EAVSVESLTEALQANGSFTK
-330 ATGNF
+330 
-335 SRDELNLMTKE
+335 DEIKMMKTE
-346 LETSGLSITT
+346 LDKVHINITT

-393 VLYDENIAKT
+393 VMDDDKIIKT
-403 TNGVIDPTVKGSKFN
+403 SNGVIDPNVKGSKFN

-453 KKAKGIASG
+453 KKAKGIATG
-462 DSMMVNSINLFSNQ
+462 DAVMFNSINLFSSQ
-476 NLMQTKK
+476 NLLQTKK

-491 DTITDGILSNF
+491 DTITDGILANF
-502 SSRFVNNNAEHK
+502 SNRFVNNNAEHK
-514 KLIADCII
+514 RLIADCII

-581 KSGNKTLAFVRK
+581 KSGNRTLAFVRK
-593 GPIDVSYSN
+593 GPIDVSYAN
-602 HIQRTLR
+602 HIQRTIR

-619 DLLSSNLSFAK
+619 DLLSSNLSFSK
-630 FAPYGALQIPTAR
+630 FAPYGALQVPMAR

-659 DMKPEF
+659 EMKPEF

-719 QLYRILIANSN
+719 KLYKILIANSN
-730 LPDELKTKVLPHFQY
+730 LPDDLKNKVLPHFAY

-762 SSMQQTAETM
+762 STMQQTAESM
-772 ANITFGQNGQQ
+772 ANITFGQNP
-783 DEEAQAVR
+783 DEETQAIR
-791 DEYIKQVCIDH
+791 EQYIKETCIDY
-802 LPFIDWNA
+802 LPFIDWRE
-810 NEALIERAKENVA
+810 NEARIERAKEAIA
-823 KHKKLKDKTEGGGD
+823 KKKKIKDKTDSGD
-837 ESAFGADADALDSG
+837 GSDYSDAADELDSG
-851 DDVF
+851 GDIF

>member
-1 MVLVLVPS
+1 M
-9 TTWFKHHR
+9 
-17 EESANALSSH
+17 A
-27 YFLGLKVQFDQ
+27 
-38 HQHKDSPNNLRKL
+38 NNLT
-51 VKFIMANKP
+51 P
-60 TAREKTVQRQ
+60 REKATQRQ
-70 IRSLDAVAH
+70 VRSLQAVAH

-90 ERQLIDSKNRRISEI
+90 ERQLIDNKNRRIREI
-105 LDNELSLSKGVAN
+105 LDNELTLSKGVAN

-129 SNQVPHNRKNPILD
+129 SDRVQHTNKNPIMD
-143 DSSELFTKDV
+143 DPSELFTKDV

-164 KSRYV
+164 KSRYI

-202 ATITRNLVFGSNLT
+202 ATITRNLELGTNLT
-216 DSEKAAVTAEIE
+216 EAEKAAVTAEIE
-228 RIEREEKLPK
+228 RIEKDEKLPK
-238 KLRNTVYKKTLVSG
+238 KLRNTVFKKTLISG
-252 QHYVYAPPYS
+252 QHYVYAPPYA

-277 QNGNIITAPN
+277 QNGSIITAPN
-287 VASTKKHAKGFNLTA
+287 VATTRRQANGFNLTTA
-302 VSESIGED
+302 SESIGESTD
-310 TFDDIVQ
+310 FDIVQ
-317 EAVDVGSITEALK
+317 EAVSVESLTEALQANGSFTK
-330 ATGNF
+330 DEIKMMTT
-335 SRDELNLMTKE
+335 ELNKANLN
-346 LETSGLSITT
+346 ITT

-393 VLYDENIAKT
+393 VMDDDKIIKT
-403 TNGVIDPTVKGSKFN
+403 SNGVIDPNVKGSKFN

-453 KKAKGIASG
+453 KKAKGIATG
-462 DSMMVNSINLFSNQ
+462 DAVMFNSINLFSSQ
-476 NLMQTKK
+476 NLLQTKK

-491 DTITDGILSNF
+491 DTITDGILANF
-502 SSRFVNNNAEHK
+502 SNRFVNNNAEHK

-581 KSGNKTLAFVRK
+581 KSGNRTLAFVRK
-593 GPIDVSYSN
+593 GPIDVSYAN
-602 HIQRTLR
+602 HIQRTIR

-630 FAPYGALQIPTAR
+630 FAPYGALQVPMAR

-659 DMKPEF
+659 EMKPEF

-719 QLYRILIANSN
+719 KLYKILIANSN
-730 LPDELKTKVLPHFQY
+730 LPDDLKNKVLPHFAY

-762 SSMQQTAETM
+762 STMQQTAESM
-772 ANITFGQNGQQ
+772 ANITFGQNP
-783 DEEAQAVR
+783 DEETQAIR
-791 DEYIKQVCIDH
+791 EQYIKETCIDY
-802 LPFIDWNA
+802 LPFIDWRE
-810 NEALIERAKENVA
+810 NEARIERAKEAIA
-823 KHKKLKDKTEGGGD
+823 KKKKIKDKTDSGD
-837 ESAFGADADALDSG
+837 GSDYGDAADELDSG
-851 DDVF
+851 GDIF

>member
-1 MVLVLVPS
+1 M
-9 TTWFKHHR
+9 
-17 EESANALSSH
+17 A
-27 YFLGLKVQFDQ
+27 
-38 HQHKDSPNNLRKL
+38 NNLT
-51 VKFIMANKP
+51 P
-60 TAREKTVQRQ
+60 REKATQRQ
-70 IRSLDAVAH
+70 IRSLQAVAH

-90 ERQLIDSKNRRISEI
+90 ERQLIDDKNRRIREI
-105 LDNELSLSKGVAN
+105 LDNELTLSKGVAN

-129 SNQVPHNRKNPILD
+129 SDRVQHTNKNPIMD
-143 DSSELFTKDV
+143 DPSELFTKDV

-164 KSRYV
+164 KSRYI

-202 ATITRNLVFGSNLT
+202 ATITRNLELGTNLAEA
-216 DSEKAAVTAEIE
+216 EKAAVTAEIE
-228 RIEREEKLPK
+228 RIEKDEKLPK
-238 KLRNTVYKKTLVSG
+238 KLRNTVFKKTLISG
-252 QHYVYAPPYS
+252 QHYVYAPPYA

-287 VASTKKHAKGFNLTA
+287 VATTRHRAKGFNLTTA
-302 VSESIGED
+302 SESIGENAD
-310 TFDDIVQ
+310 FDIVQ
-317 EAVDVGSITEALK
+317 EAVSVESLTEALQANGSFTK
-330 ATGNF
+330 
-335 SRDELNLMTKE
+335 DEIKMMKTE
-346 LETSGLSITT
+346 LDKVNINITT

-393 VLYDENIAKT
+393 VMDDDKIIKT
-403 TNGVIDPTVKGSKFN
+403 SNGVIDPNVKGSKFN

-453 KKAKGIASG
+453 KKAKGIATG
-462 DSMMVNSINLFSNQ
+462 DAVMFNSINLFSSQ
-476 NLMQTKK
+476 NLLQTKK

-491 DTITDGILSNF
+491 DTITDGILANF
-502 SSRFVNNNAEHK
+502 SNRFVNNNAEHK

-581 KSGNKTLAFVRK
+581 KSGNRTLAFVRK
-593 GPIDVSYSN
+593 GPIDVSYAN
-602 HIQRTLR
+602 HIQRTIR

-619 DLLSSNLSFAK
+619 DLLSSNLSFSK
-630 FAPYGALQIPTAR
+630 FAPYGALQVPMAR

-659 DMKPEF
+659 EMKPEF

-719 QLYRILIANSN
+719 KLYKILIANSN
-730 LPDELKTKVLPHFQY
+730 LPDDLKNKVLPHFAY

-762 SSMQQTAETM
+762 STMQQTAESM
-772 ANITFGQNGQQ
+772 ANITFGQNP
-783 DEEAQAVR
+783 DEETQAIR
-791 DEYIKQVCIDH
+791 EQYIKETCIDC
-802 LPFIDWNA
+802 LPFIDWRE
-810 NEALIERAKENVA
+810 NEARIERAKEAIA
-823 KHKKLKDKTEGGGD
+823 KKKKIKDKTDSGD
-837 ESAFGADADALDSG
+837 GSDYGDAADELDSG
-851 DDVF
+851 GDIF

>member
-1 MVLVLVPS
+1 M
-9 TTWFKHHR
+9 
-17 EESANALSSH
+17 A
-27 YFLGLKVQFDQ
+27 
-38 HQHKDSPNNLRKL
+38 NNLT
-51 VKFIMANKP
+51 P
-60 TAREKTVQRQ
+60 REKATQRQ
-70 IRSLDAVAH
+70 IRSLQAVAH

-90 ERQLIDSKNRRISEI
+90 ERQLIDNKNRRIREI
-105 LDNELSLSKGVAN
+105 LDNELTISKGVAN

-129 SNQVPHNRKNPILD
+129 SDRVQHTNKNPIMD
-143 DSSELFTKDV
+143 DPSELFTKDV

-164 KSRYV
+164 KSRYI

-202 ATITRNLVFGSNLT
+202 ATITRNLELGTNLT
-216 DSEKAAVTAEIE
+216 EAEKAAVTAEIE
-228 RIEREEKLPK
+228 RIEKDEKLPK
-238 KLRNTVYKKTLVSG
+238 KLRNTVFKKTLISG
-252 QHYVYAPPYS
+252 QHYVYAPPYA

-287 VASTKKHAKGFNLTA
+287 VATTRHRAKGFNLTTA
-302 VSESIGED
+302 SESIGESAD
-310 TFDDIVQ
+310 YDIVQ
-317 EAVDVGSITEALK
+317 EAVSVESLTEALQANGSFTK
-330 ATGNF
+330 
-335 SRDELNLMTKE
+335 DEIKMMKTE
-346 LETSGLSITT
+346 LDKVHINITT

-393 VLYDENIAKT
+393 VMDDDKIIKT
-403 TNGVIDPTVKGSKFN
+403 SNGVIDPNVKGSKFN

-453 KKAKGIASG
+453 KKAKGIATG
-462 DSMMVNSINLFSNQ
+462 DAVMFNSINLFSSQ
-476 NLMQTKK
+476 NLLQTKK

-491 DTITDGILSNF
+491 DTITDGILANF
-502 SSRFVNNNAEHK
+502 SNRFVNNNAEHK

-581 KSGNKTLAFVRK
+581 KSGNRTLAFVRK
-593 GPIDVSYSN
+593 GPIDVSYAN
-602 HIQRTLR
+602 HIQRTIR

-619 DLLSSNLSFAK
+619 DLLSSNLSFSK
-630 FAPYGALQIPTAR
+630 FAPYGALQVPLAR

-659 DMKPEF
+659 EMKPEF

-719 QLYRILIANSN
+719 KLYKILIANSN
-730 LPDELKTKVLPHFQY
+730 LPDDLKNKVLPHFAY

-762 SSMQQTAETM
+762 STMQQTAESM
-772 ANITFGQNGQQ
+772 ANITFGQNP
-783 DEEAQAVR
+783 DEETQAIR
-791 DEYIKQVCIDH
+791 EQYIKETCIDY
-802 LPFIDWNA
+802 LPFIDWRE
-810 NEALIERAKENVA
+810 NEARIERAKEAIA
-823 KHKKLKDKTEGGGD
+823 KKKKIKDKTDSGD
-837 ESAFGADADALDSG
+837 GSDYSDAADELDSG
-851 DDVF
+851 GDIF

>member
-1 MVLVLVPS
+1 M
-9 TTWFKHHR
+9 
-17 EESANALSSH
+17 A
-27 YFLGLKVQFDQ
+27 
-38 HQHKDSPNNLRKL
+38 NNLT
-51 VKFIMANKP
+51 P
-60 TAREKTVQRQ
+60 REKATQRQ
-70 IRSLDAVAH
+70 VRSLQAVAH

-90 ERQLIDSKNRRISEI
+90 ERQLIDNKNRRIREI
-105 LDNELSLSKGVAN
+105 LDNELTLSKGVAN

-129 SNQVPHNRKNPILD
+129 SDRVQHTNKNPIMD
-143 DSSELFTKDV
+143 DPSELFTKDV

-164 KSRYV
+164 KSRYI

-202 ATITRNLVFGSNLT
+202 ATITRNLELGTNLT
-216 DSEKAAVTAEIE
+216 EAEKAAVTAEIE
-228 RIEREEKLPK
+228 RIEKDEKLPK
-238 KLRNTVYKKTLVSG
+238 KLRNTVFKKTLISG
-252 QHYVYAPPYS
+252 QHYVYAPPYA

-277 QNGNIITAPN
+277 QNGSIITAPN
-287 VASTKKHAKGFNLTA
+287 VATTRRQAKGFNLTTA
-302 VSESIGED
+302 SESIGESTD
-310 TFDDIVQ
+310 FDIVQ
-317 EAVDVGSITEALK
+317 EAVSVESLTEALQANGSFTK
-330 ATGNF
+330 DEIKMMTT
-335 SRDELNLMTKE
+335 ELNKANLN
-346 LETSGLSITT
+346 ITT

-393 VLYDENIAKT
+393 VMDDDKIIKT
-403 TNGVIDPTVKGSKFN
+403 SNGVIDPNVKGSKFN

-453 KKAKGIASG
+453 KKAKGIATG
-462 DSMMVNSINLFSNQ
+462 DAVMFNSINLFSSQ
-476 NLMQTKK
+476 NLLQTKK

-491 DTITDGILSNF
+491 DTITDGILANF
-502 SSRFVNNNAEHK
+502 SNRFVNNNAEHK

-581 KSGNKTLAFVRK
+581 KSGNRTLAFVRK
-593 GPIDVSYSN
+593 GPIDVSYAN
-602 HIQRTLR
+602 HIQRTIR

-630 FAPYGALQIPTAR
+630 FAPYGALQVPMAR

-659 DMKPEF
+659 EMKPEF

-719 QLYRILIANSN
+719 KLYKILIANSN
-730 LPDELKTKVLPHFQY
+730 LPDDLKNKVLPHFAY

-750 RVLANANMGEYV
+750 RVL
-762 SSMQQTAETM
+762 
-772 ANITFGQNGQQ
+772 
-783 DEEAQAVR
+783 
-791 DEYIKQVCIDH
+791 
-802 LPFIDWNA
+802 
-810 NEALIERAKENVA
+810 
-823 KHKKLKDKTEGGGD
+823 
-837 ESAFGADADALDSG
+837 
-851 DDVF
+851 

>member
-1 MVLVLVPS
+1 
-9 TTWFKHHR
+9 
-17 EESANALSSH
+17 
-27 YFLGLKVQFDQ
+27 
-38 HQHKDSPNNLRKL
+38 
-51 VKFIMANKP
+51 MANKP
-60 TAREKTVQRQ
+60 TAKERATQRQ

-90 ERQLIDSKNRRISEI
+90 ERQLIDSKNRRIQEI
-105 LDNELSLSKGVAN
+105 LDNELSLAKGVAN

-129 SNQVPHNRKNPILD
+129 SNKVPHTRKNPIID
-143 DSSELFTKDV
+143 DPSELFTKDV

-164 KSRYV
+164 KSRYI

-202 ATITRNLVFGSNLT
+202 ATITRNLEFGPNLS
-216 DSEKAAVTAEIE
+216 DAEKAAVTAEIE
-228 RIEREEKLPK
+228 RIEKAEKIPK
-238 KLRNTVYKKTLVSG
+238 KLRNTVIKKTLISG

-277 QNGNIITAPN
+277 QNGNIISAPN
-287 VASTKKHAKGFNLTA
+287 IASTRRKSKGFNLTA
-302 VSESIGED
+302 VSESIGEASV
-310 TFDDIVQ
+310 DDIVQ
-317 EAVDVGSITEALK
+317 EAVNLEDIVSALK
-330 ATGNF
+330 ATGSFTN
-335 SRDELNLMTKE
+335 DELKRMNNE
-346 LETSGLSITT
+346 LETIGLSITT
-356 SQSPYLFE
+356 SQSPFLFE

-393 VLYDENIAKT
+393 VLYDDKISKT
-403 TNGVIDPTVKGSKFN
+403 STGIIDPTAKGSKFN
-418 TTGTYLKYIDASKL
+418 TTGTYLKYIDASRL
-432 VPVKVYNRI
+432 VPVKVYNRT
-441 VGYFHVHDTTAS
+441 VGYFYVHDTTAS

-462 DSMMVNSINLFSNQ
+462 DSMMINSINLFSNQ

-483 EDAVKTIV
+483 EDAIKTIV

-502 SSRFVNNNAEHK
+502 SNRFVNNNAEHK

-555 SMLSDSLFPARL
+555 SMLADSLFPARL

-581 KSGNKTLAFVRK
+581 KSGNKTLAYVRK
-593 GPIDVSYSN
+593 GPIDTSYSN
-602 HIQRTLR
+602 HIQRTIR

-630 FAPYGALQIPTAR
+630 FAPYGALQVPMAR
-643 NGDRLVD
+643 NGDRLID

-659 DMKPEF
+659 EMKPEF
-665 EDWLEKMAIMGTGV
+665 EDWLEKLAIMGTGV

-705 RVASFQTDLEEPTT
+705 RVASYQSDLEEPIT
-719 QLYRILIANSN
+719 QLYKILIANSN
-730 LPDELKTKVLPHFQY
+730 LSEDLKNKVLPHFQY

-772 ANITFGQNGQQ
+772 ATISFGQNAQQ
-783 DEEAQAVR
+783 DEQAQLVH
-791 DEYIKQVCIDH
+791 DEYVKQTCIDH
-802 LPFIDWNA
+802 LPFIDWND
-810 NEALIERAKENVA
+810 NEARIERAKEIVA
-823 KHKKLKDKTEGGGD
+823 KRKKIKDKSEDGGD
-837 ESAFGADADALDSG
+837 SSLSADADALDSG
-851 DDVF
+851 EDFF

>member
-1 MVLVLVPS
+1 M
-9 TTWFKHHR
+9 
-17 EESANALSSH
+17 A
-27 YFLGLKVQFDQ
+27 
-38 HQHKDSPNNLRKL
+38 NNLT
-51 VKFIMANKP
+51 P
-60 TAREKTVQRQ
+60 REKATQRQ
-70 IRSLDAVAH
+70 IRSLQAVAH

-90 ERQLIDSKNRRISEI
+90 ERQLIDDKNRRIREI
-105 LDNELSLSKGVAN
+105 LDNELTLSKGVAN

-129 SNQVPHNRKNPILD
+129 SDRVQHTNKNPIMD
-143 DSSELFTKDV
+143 DPSELFTKDV

-164 KSRYV
+164 KSRYI

-202 ATITRNLVFGSNLT
+202 ATITRNLELGTNLT
-216 DSEKAAVTAEIE
+216 EAEKAAVTAEIE
-228 RIEREEKLPK
+228 RIEKDEKLPK
-238 KLRNTVYKKTLVSG
+238 KLRNTVFKKTLISG
-252 QHYVYAPPYS
+252 QHYVYAPPYA

-277 QNGNIITAPN
+277 QNGSIVIAPN
-287 VASTKKHAKGFNLTA
+287 VATTRRQAKGFNLTTA
-302 VSESIGED
+302 SESIGERTD
-310 TFDDIVQ
+310 FDIVQ
-317 EAVDVGSITEALK
+317 EAVSVESLTEALQANGSFTK
-330 ATGNF
+330 DEIKMMTT
-335 SRDELNLMTKE
+335 ELNKANLN
-346 LETSGLSITT
+346 ITT

-393 VLYDENIAKT
+393 VMDDDKIIKT
-403 TNGVIDPTVKGSKFN
+403 SNGVIDPNVKGSKFN

-453 KKAKGIASG
+453 KKAKGIATG
-462 DSMMVNSINLFSNQ
+462 DAVMFNSINLFSSQ
-476 NLMQTKK
+476 NLLQTKK

-491 DTITDGILSNF
+491 DTITDGILANF
-502 SSRFVNNNAEHK
+502 SNRFVNNNAEHK

-581 KSGNKTLAFVRK
+581 KSGNRTLAFVRK
-593 GPIDVSYSN
+593 GPIDVSYAN
-602 HIQRTLR
+602 HIQRTIR

-630 FAPYGALQIPTAR
+630 FAPYGALQVPMAR

-659 DMKPEF
+659 EMKPEF

-719 QLYRILIANSN
+719 KLYKILIANSN
-730 LPDELKTKVLPHFQY
+730 LPDDLKNKVLPHFAY

-762 SSMQQTAETM
+762 STMQQTAESM
-772 ANITFGQNGQQ
+772 ANITFGQNP
-783 DEEAQAVR
+783 DEETQAIR
-791 DEYIKQVCIDH
+791 EQYIKETCIDY
-802 LPFIDWNA
+802 LPFIDWRE
-810 NEALIERAKENVA
+810 NEARIERAKEA
-823 KHKKLKDKTEGGGD
+823 IAQKKKIKDKTDSSDGSDYGD
-837 ESAFGADADALDSG
+837 AADELDSG
-851 DDVF
+851 GDIF

>member
-1 MVLVLVPS
+1 M
-9 TTWFKHHR
+9 
-17 EESANALSSH
+17 A
-27 YFLGLKVQFDQ
+27 
-38 HQHKDSPNNLRKL
+38 NNLT
-51 VKFIMANKP
+51 P
-60 TAREKTVQRQ
+60 REKATQRQ
-70 IRSLDAVAH
+70 IRSLQAVAH

-90 ERQLIDSKNRRISEI
+90 ERQLIDNKNRRIREI
-105 LDNELSLSKGVAN
+105 LDNELTISKGVAN

-129 SNQVPHNRKNPILD
+129 SDRVQYTNKNPIMD
-143 DSSELFTKDV
+143 DPSELFTKDV

-164 KSRYV
+164 KSRYI

-202 ATITRNLVFGSNLT
+202 ATITRNLELGTNLT
-216 DSEKAAVTAEIE
+216 EAEKASVTAEIE
-228 RIEREEKLPK
+228 RIEKDEKLPK
-238 KLRNTVYKKTLVSG
+238 KLRNTVFKKTLISG
-252 QHYVYAPPYS
+252 QHYVYAPPYA

-287 VASTKKHAKGFNLTA
+287 VATTRHRAKGFNLTTA
-302 VSESIGED
+302 SESIGESAD
-310 TFDDIVQ
+310 YDIVQ
-317 EAVDVGSITEALK
+317 EAVSVESLTEALQANGSFTK
-330 ATGNF
+330 
-335 SRDELNLMTKE
+335 DEIKMMKTE
-346 LETSGLSITT
+346 LDKVHINITT

-393 VLYDENIAKT
+393 VMDDDKIIKT
-403 TNGVIDPTVKGSKFN
+403 SNGVIDPNVKGSKFN

-453 KKAKGIASG
+453 KKAKGIATG
-462 DSMMVNSINLFSNQ
+462 DAVMFNSINLFSSQ
-476 NLMQTKK
+476 NLLQTKK

-491 DTITDGILSNF
+491 DTITDGILANF
-502 SSRFVNNNAEHK
+502 SNRFVNNNAEHK

-581 KSGNKTLAFVRK
+581 KSGNRTLAFVRK
-593 GPIDVSYSN
+593 GPIDVSYAN
-602 HIQRTLR
+602 HIQRTIR

-619 DLLSSNLSFAK
+619 DLLSSNLSFSK
-630 FAPYGALQIPTAR
+630 FAPYGALQVPMAR

-659 DMKPEF
+659 EMKPEF

-719 QLYRILIANSN
+719 KLYKILIANSN
-730 LPDELKTKVLPHFQY
+730 LPDDLKNKVLPHFAY

-762 SSMQQTAETM
+762 STMQQTAESM
-772 ANITFGQNGQQ
+772 ANITFGQNP
-783 DEEAQAVR
+783 DEETQAIR
-791 DEYIKQVCIDH
+791 EQYIKETCIDY
-802 LPFIDWNA
+802 LPFIDWRE
-810 NEALIERAKENVA
+810 NEARIERAKEAIA
-823 KHKKLKDKTEGGGD
+823 KKKKIKDKTDSGD
-837 ESAFGADADALDSG
+837 GSDYSDAADELDSG
-851 DDVF
+851 GDIF

>member
-1 MVLVLVPS
+1 M
-9 TTWFKHHR
+9 
-17 EESANALSSH
+17 A
-27 YFLGLKVQFDQ
+27 
-38 HQHKDSPNNLRKL
+38 NNLT
-51 VKFIMANKP
+51 P
-60 TAREKTVQRQ
+60 REKATQRQ
-70 IRSLDAVAH
+70 IRSLQAVAH

-90 ERQLIDSKNRRISEI
+90 ERQLIDNKNRRIREI
-105 LDNELSLSKGVAN
+105 LDNELTISKGVAN

-129 SNQVPHNRKNPILD
+129 SDRVQHTNKNPIMD
-143 DSSELFTKDV
+143 DPSELFTKDV

-164 KSRYV
+164 KSRYI

-202 ATITRNLVFGSNLT
+202 ATITRNLELGTNLT
-216 DSEKAAVTAEIE
+216 EAEKAAVTAEIE
-228 RIEREEKLPK
+228 RIEKDEKLPK
-238 KLRNTVYKKTLVSG
+238 KLRNTVFKKTLISG
-252 QHYVYAPPYS
+252 QHYVYAPPYA
-262 ALFQEYDRLVKAGKV
+262 ALFQEYDRLVKAGRV

-287 VASTKKHAKGFNLTA
+287 VATTRHRAKGFNLTTA
-302 VSESIGED
+302 SESIGESAD
-310 TFDDIVQ
+310 YDIVQ
-317 EAVDVGSITEALK
+317 EAVSVESLTEALQANGSFTKDEIKMMKTELDK
-330 ATGNF
+330 AHIN
-335 SRDELNLMTKE
+335 
-346 LETSGLSITT
+346 ITT

-393 VLYDENIAKT
+393 VMDDDKIIKT
-403 TNGVIDPTVKGSKFN
+403 SNGVIDPNVKGSKFN

-453 KKAKGIASG
+453 KKAKGIATG
-462 DSMMVNSINLFSNQ
+462 DAVMFNSINLFSSQ
-476 NLMQTKK
+476 NLLQTKK

-491 DTITDGILSNF
+491 DTITDGILANF
-502 SSRFVNNNAEHK
+502 SNRFVNNNAEHK

-581 KSGNKTLAFVRK
+581 KSGNRTLAFVRK
-593 GPIDVSYSN
+593 GPIDVSYAN
-602 HIQRTLR
+602 HIQRTIR

-619 DLLSSNLSFAK
+619 DLLSSNLSFSK
-630 FAPYGALQIPTAR
+630 FAPYGALQVPMAR

-659 DMKPEF
+659 EMKPEF

-719 QLYRILIANSN
+719 KLYKILIANSN
-730 LPDELKTKVLPHFQY
+730 LPDDLKNKVLPHFAY

-762 SSMQQTAETM
+762 STMQQTAESM
-772 ANITFGQNGQQ
+772 ANITFGQNP
-783 DEEAQAVR
+783 DEETQAIR
-791 DEYIKQVCIDH
+791 EQYIKETCIDY
-802 LPFIDWNA
+802 LPFIDWRE
-810 NEALIERAKENVA
+810 NEARIERAKEAIA
-823 KHKKLKDKTEGGGD
+823 KKKKIKDKTDSGD
-837 ESAFGADADALDSG
+837 GSDYSDAADELDSG
-851 DDVF
+851 GDIF

>member
-1 MVLVLVPS
+1 M
-9 TTWFKHHR
+9 
-17 EESANALSSH
+17 A
-27 YFLGLKVQFDQ
+27 
-38 HQHKDSPNNLRKL
+38 NNLT
-51 VKFIMANKP
+51 P
-60 TAREKTVQRQ
+60 REKATQRQ
-70 IRSLDAVAH
+70 IRSLQAVAH

-90 ERQLIDSKNRRISEI
+90 ERQLIDNKNRRIREI
-105 LDNELSLSKGVAN
+105 LDNELTLSKGVAN

-129 SNQVPHNRKNPILD
+129 SDRVQHTNKNPIMD
-143 DSSELFTKDV
+143 DPSELFTKDV

-164 KSRYV
+164 KSRYI

-202 ATITRNLVFGSNLT
+202 ATITRNLELGTNLT
-216 DSEKAAVTAEIE
+216 EAEKAAVTAEIE
-228 RIEREEKLPK
+228 RIEKDEKLPK
-238 KLRNTVYKKTLVSG
+238 KLRNTVFKKTLISG
-252 QHYVYAPPYS
+252 QHYVYAPPYA

-277 QNGNIITAPN
+277 QNGSIITAPN
-287 VASTKKHAKGFNLTA
+287 VATTRRQAKGFNLTTA
-302 VSESIGED
+302 SESIGESTD
-310 TFDDIVQ
+310 FDIVQ
-317 EAVDVGSITEALK
+317 EAVSVESLTEALQANGSFTK
-330 ATGNF
+330 DEIKMMTT
-335 SRDELNLMTKE
+335 ELNKANLN
-346 LETSGLSITT
+346 ITT

-393 VLYDENIAKT
+393 VMDDDKIIKT
-403 TNGVIDPTVKGSKFN
+403 SNGVIDPNVKGSKFN

-453 KKAKGIASG
+453 KKAKGIATG
-462 DSMMVNSINLFSNQ
+462 DAVMFNSINLFSSQ
-476 NLMQTKK
+476 NLLQTKK

-491 DTITDGILSNF
+491 DTITDGILANF
-502 SSRFVNNNAEHK
+502 SNRFVNNNAEHK

-581 KSGNKTLAFVRK
+581 KSGNRTLAFVRK
-593 GPIDVSYSN
+593 GPIDVSYAN
-602 HIQRTLR
+602 HIQRTIR

-630 FAPYGALQIPTAR
+630 FAPYGALQVPMAR

-659 DMKPEF
+659 EMKPEF

-719 QLYRILIANSN
+719 KLYKILIANSN
-730 LPDELKTKVLPHFQY
+730 LPDDLKNKVLPHFAY

-762 SSMQQTAETM
+762 STMQQTAESM
-772 ANITFGQNGQQ
+772 ANITFGQNP
-783 DEEAQAVR
+783 DEETQAIR
-791 DEYIKQVCIDH
+791 EQYIKETCIDY
-802 LPFIDWNA
+802 LPFIDWRE
-810 NEALIERAKENVA
+810 NEARIERAKEAIA
-823 KHKKLKDKTEGGGD
+823 KKKKIKDKTDSGD
-837 ESAFGADADALDSG
+837 GSDYGDAADELDSG
-851 DDVF
+851 GDIF

>member
-1 MVLVLVPS
+1 M
-9 TTWFKHHR
+9 
-17 EESANALSSH
+17 A
-27 YFLGLKVQFDQ
+27 
-38 HQHKDSPNNLRKL
+38 NNLT
-51 VKFIMANKP
+51 P
-60 TAREKTVQRQ
+60 REKATQRQ
-70 IRSLDAVAH
+70 IRSLQAVAH

-90 ERQLIDSKNRRISEI
+90 ERQLIDDKNRRIREI
-105 LDNELSLSKGVAN
+105 LDNELTLSKGVAN

-129 SNQVPHNRKNPILD
+129 SDRVQHTNKNPIMD
-143 DSSELFTKDV
+143 DPSELFTKDV

-164 KSRYV
+164 KSRYI

-202 ATITRNLVFGSNLT
+202 ATITRNLELGTNLT
-216 DSEKAAVTAEIE
+216 EAEKAAVTAEIE
-228 RIEREEKLPK
+228 RIEKDEKLPK
-238 KLRNTVYKKTLVSG
+238 KLRNTVFKKTLISG
-252 QHYVYAPPYS
+252 QHYVYAPPYA

-287 VASTKKHAKGFNLTA
+287 VATTRHRAKGFNLTTA
-302 VSESIGED
+302 SESIGENAD
-310 TFDDIVQ
+310 FDIVQ
-317 EAVDVGSITEALK
+317 EAVSVESLTEALQANGSFTK
-330 ATGNF
+330 
-335 SRDELNLMTKE
+335 DEIKMMKTE
-346 LETSGLSITT
+346 LDKVNINITT

-393 VLYDENIAKT
+393 VMDDDKIIKT
-403 TNGVIDPTVKGSKFN
+403 SNGVIDPNVKGSKFN

-453 KKAKGIASG
+453 KKAKGIATG
-462 DSMMVNSINLFSNQ
+462 DAVMFNSINLFSSQ
-476 NLMQTKK
+476 NLLQTKK

-491 DTITDGILSNF
+491 DTITDGILANF
-502 SSRFVNNNAEHK
+502 SNRFVNNNAEHK

-581 KSGNKTLAFVRK
+581 KSGNRTLAFVRK
-593 GPIDVSYSN
+593 GPIDVSYAN
-602 HIQRTLR
+602 HIQRTIR

-619 DLLSSNLSFAK
+619 DLLSSNLSFSK
-630 FAPYGALQIPTAR
+630 FAPYGALQVPMAR

-659 DMKPEF
+659 EMKPEF

-719 QLYRILIANSN
+719 KLYKILIANSN
-730 LPDELKTKVLPHFQY
+730 LPDDLKNKVLPHFAY

-762 SSMQQTAETM
+762 STMQQTAESM
-772 ANITFGQNGQQ
+772 ANITFGQNP
-783 DEEAQAVR
+783 DEETQAIR
-791 DEYIKQVCIDH
+791 EQYIKETCIDC
-802 LPFIDWNA
+802 LPFIDWRE
-810 NEALIERAKENVA
+810 NEARIERAKEAIA
-823 KHKKLKDKTEGGGD
+823 KKKKIKDKTDSGD
-837 ESAFGADADALDSG
+837 GSDYGDAADELDSG
-851 DDVF
+851 GDIF

>member
-1 MVLVLVPS
+1 M
-9 TTWFKHHR
+9 
-17 EESANALSSH
+17 A
-27 YFLGLKVQFDQ
+27 
-38 HQHKDSPNNLRKL
+38 NNLT
-51 VKFIMANKP
+51 P
-60 TAREKTVQRQ
+60 REKATQRQ
-70 IRSLDAVAH
+70 VRSLQAVAH

-90 ERQLIDSKNRRISEI
+90 ERQLIDNKNRRIREI
-105 LDNELSLSKGVAN
+105 LDNELTLSKGVAN

-129 SNQVPHNRKNPILD
+129 SDRVQHTNKNPIMD
-143 DSSELFTKDV
+143 DPSELFTKDV

-164 KSRYV
+164 KSRYI

-202 ATITRNLVFGSNLT
+202 ATITRNLELGTNLT
-216 DSEKAAVTAEIE
+216 EAEKAAVTAEIE
-228 RIEREEKLPK
+228 RIEKDEKLPK
-238 KLRNTVYKKTLVSG
+238 KLRNTVFKKTLISG
-252 QHYVYAPPYS
+252 QHYVYAPPYA

-287 VASTKKHAKGFNLTA
+287 VATTRHRAKGFNLTTA
-302 VSESIGED
+302 SESIGESAD
-310 TFDDIVQ
+310 FDIVQ
-317 EAVDVGSITEALK
+317 EAVSVESLTEALQANGSFTK
-330 ATGNF
+330 DEIKMMTT
-335 SRDELNLMTKE
+335 ELNKANLN
-346 LETSGLSITT
+346 ITT

-393 VLYDENIAKT
+393 VMDDDKIIKT
-403 TNGVIDPTVKGSKFN
+403 SNGVIDPNVKGSKFN

-453 KKAKGIASG
+453 KKAKGIATG
-462 DSMMVNSINLFSNQ
+462 DAVMFNSINLFSSQ
-476 NLMQTKK
+476 NLLQTKK

-491 DTITDGILSNF
+491 DTITDGILANF
-502 SSRFVNNNAEHK
+502 SNRFVNNNAEHK

-581 KSGNKTLAFVRK
+581 KSGNRTLAFVRK
-593 GPIDVSYSN
+593 GPIDVSYAN
-602 HIQRTLR
+602 HIQRTIR

-630 FAPYGALQIPTAR
+630 FAPYGALQVPMAR

-659 DMKPEF
+659 EMKPEF

-719 QLYRILIANSN
+719 KLYKILIANSN
-730 LPDELKTKVLPHFQY
+730 LPDDLKNKVLPHFAY

-762 SSMQQTAETM
+762 STMQQTAESM
-772 ANITFGQNGQQ
+772 ANITFGQNP
-783 DEEAQAVR
+783 DEETQAIR
-791 DEYIKQVCIDH
+791 EQYIKETCIDY
-802 LPFIDWNA
+802 LPFIDWRE
-810 NEALIERAKENVA
+810 NEARIERAKEA
-823 KHKKLKDKTEGGGD
+823 IAQKKKIKDKTDSSDGSDYGD
-837 ESAFGADADALDSG
+837 AADELDSG
-851 DDVF
+851 GDIF

>member
-1 MVLVLVPS
+1 M
-9 TTWFKHHR
+9 
-17 EESANALSSH
+17 A
-27 YFLGLKVQFDQ
+27 
-38 HQHKDSPNNLRKL
+38 NNLT
-51 VKFIMANKP
+51 P
-60 TAREKTVQRQ
+60 REKATQRQ
-70 IRSLDAVAH
+70 IRSLQAVAH

-90 ERQLIDSKNRRISEI
+90 ERQLIDDKNRRIREI
-105 LDNELSLSKGVAN
+105 LDNELTLSKGVAN

-129 SNQVPHNRKNPILD
+129 SDRVQHTNKNPIMD
-143 DSSELFTKDV
+143 DPSELFTKDV

-164 KSRYV
+164 KSRYI

-202 ATITRNLVFGSNLT
+202 ATITRNLELGTNLT
-216 DSEKAAVTAEIE
+216 EAEKAAVTAEIE
-228 RIEREEKLPK
+228 RIEKDEKLPK
-238 KLRNTVYKKTLVSG
+238 KLRNTVFKKTLISG
-252 QHYVYAPPYS
+252 QHYVYAPPYA

-287 VASTKKHAKGFNLTA
+287 VATTRHRAKGFNLTTA
-302 VSESIGED
+302 SESIGENAD
-310 TFDDIVQ
+310 FDIVQ
-317 EAVDVGSITEALK
+317 EAVSVESLTEALQANGSFTK
-330 ATGNF
+330 
-335 SRDELNLMTKE
+335 DEIKMMKTE
-346 LETSGLSITT
+346 LDKVNINITT

-393 VLYDENIAKT
+393 VMDDDKIIKT
-403 TNGVIDPTVKGSKFN
+403 SNGVIDPNVKGSKFN

-453 KKAKGIASG
+453 KKAKGIATG
-462 DSMMVNSINLFSNQ
+462 DAVMFNSINLFSSQ
-476 NLMQTKK
+476 NLLQTKK

-491 DTITDGILSNF
+491 DTITDGILANF
-502 SSRFVNNNAEHK
+502 SNRFVNNNAEHK

-581 KSGNKTLAFVRK
+581 KSGNRTLAFVRK
-593 GPIDVSYSN
+593 GPIDVSYAN
-602 HIQRTLR
+602 HIQRTIR

-619 DLLSSNLSFAK
+619 DLLSSNLSFSK
-630 FAPYGALQIPTAR
+630 FAPYGALQVPMAR

-659 DMKPEF
+659 EMKPEF

-719 QLYRILIANSN
+719 KLYKILIANSN
-730 LPDELKTKVLPHFQY
+730 LPDDLKNKVLPQFAY

-762 SSMQQTAETM
+762 STMQQTAESM
-772 ANITFGQNGQQ
+772 ANITFGQNP
-783 DEEAQAVR
+783 DEETQAIR
-791 DEYIKQVCIDH
+791 EQYIKETCIDC
-802 LPFIDWNA
+802 LPFIDWRE
-810 NEALIERAKENVA
+810 NEARIERAKEAIA
-823 KHKKLKDKTEGGGD
+823 KKKKIKDKTDSGD
-837 ESAFGADADALDSG
+837 GSDYGDAADELDSG
-851 DDVF
+851 GDIF

>member
-1 MVLVLVPS
+1 M
-9 TTWFKHHR
+9 
-17 EESANALSSH
+17 A
-27 YFLGLKVQFDQ
+27 
-38 HQHKDSPNNLRKL
+38 NNLT
-51 VKFIMANKP
+51 P
-60 TAREKTVQRQ
+60 REKATQRQ
-70 IRSLDAVAH
+70 IRSLQAVAH

-90 ERQLIDSKNRRISEI
+90 ERQLIDNKNRRIREI
-105 LDNELSLSKGVAN
+105 LDNELTLSKGVAN

-129 SNQVPHNRKNPILD
+129 SDRVQHTNKNPIMD
-143 DSSELFTKDV
+143 DPSELFTKDV

-164 KSRYV
+164 KSRYI

-202 ATITRNLVFGSNLT
+202 ATITRNLELGTNLT
-216 DSEKAAVTAEIE
+216 EAEKAAVTAEIE
-228 RIEREEKLPK
+228 RIEKDEKLPK
-238 KLRNTVYKKTLVSG
+238 KLRNTVFKKTLISG
-252 QHYVYAPPYS
+252 QHYVYAPPYA

-277 QNGNIITAPN
+277 QNGSIITAPN
-287 VASTKKHAKGFNLTA
+287 VATTRRQANGFNLTTA
-302 VSESIGED
+302 SESIGESTD
-310 TFDDIVQ
+310 FDIVQ
-317 EAVDVGSITEALK
+317 EAVSVESLTEALQANGSFTK
-330 ATGNF
+330 DEIKMMTT
-335 SRDELNLMTKE
+335 ELNKANLN
-346 LETSGLSITT
+346 ITT

-393 VLYDENIAKT
+393 VMDDDKIIKT
-403 TNGVIDPTVKGSKFN
+403 SNGVIDPNVKGSKFN

-453 KKAKGIASG
+453 KKAKGIATG
-462 DSMMVNSINLFSNQ
+462 DAVMFNSINLFSSQ
-476 NLMQTKK
+476 NLLQTKK

-491 DTITDGILSNF
+491 DTITDGILANF
-502 SSRFVNNNAEHK
+502 SNRFVNNNAEHK

-581 KSGNKTLAFVRK
+581 KSGNRTLAFVRK
-593 GPIDVSYSN
+593 GPIDVSYAN
-602 HIQRTLR
+602 HIQRTIR

-630 FAPYGALQIPTAR
+630 FAPYGALQVPMAR

-659 DMKPEF
+659 EMKPEF

-719 QLYRILIANSN
+719 KLYKILIANSN
-730 LPDELKTKVLPHFQY
+730 LPDDLKNKVLPHFAY

-762 SSMQQTAETM
+762 STMQQTAESM
-772 ANITFGQNGQQ
+772 ANITFGQNP
-783 DEEAQAVR
+783 DEETQAIR
-791 DEYIKQVCIDH
+791 EQYIKETCIDY
-802 LPFIDWNA
+802 LPFIDWRE
-810 NEALIERAKENVA
+810 NEARIERAKEAIA
-823 KHKKLKDKTEGGGD
+823 KKKKIKDKTDSGD
-837 ESAFGADADALDSG
+837 GSDYGDAADELDSG
-851 DDVF
+851 GDIF